1 MGDYEMKKIFYIFI
15 SILLQCCICSYDCDI
30 DNIVESTWI
39 SQGRKSFE
47 LDFSISMPF
56 EWDTMYYISSRCSID
71 KIQETFGYIPFDF
84 VDAAE
89 YILFFKKNKLVYV
102 QKWYLFPAKN
112 KKGVT
117 FEIEEPIKKFCL
129 ANSVFSVNRINQI
142 FVLHPIK
149 H

>member
-15 SILLQCCICSYDCDI
+15 PILLQCCICSSDCDI

-84 VDAAE
+84 VDVAE
-89 YILFFKKNKLVYV
+89 YILFFKKTSLYTFKNGIYSQ
-102 QKWYLFPAKN
+102 QK
-112 KKGVT
+112 
-117 FEIEEPIKKFCL
+117 IKK
-129 ANSVFSVNRINQI
+129 V
-142 FVLHPIK
+142 
-149 H
+149 